1 MLKSIFHSFLSVIIQ
16 ISKFKKKIHDR
27 NKRPRVG
34 IERSL
39 QYENPESAKQ
49 RQEQQPE
56 QNRKENWNR
65 G

>member
-1 MLKSIFHSFLSVIIQ
+1 MAFYQLS
-16 ISKFKKKIHDR
+16 SRYLNLKKKIHDR

-39 QYENPESAKQ
+39 RYQNPESAKQ